1 MNFAGFLLAMVSPMI
16 GRILLALGFQ
26 VVTLTGM
33 ELVIS
38 TLKSMLLTNLH
49 SLPVAALQLFALAG
63 GGTALGMILGAIATR
78 LVLINIE
85 KSVRILGVNN
95 G

>member
-1 MNFAGFLLAMVSPMI
+1 MKFGAFLLAMVSPLV

-33 ELVIS
+33 ELVMS
-38 TLKSMLLTNLH
+38 TLKSMLLTNLN
-49 SLPVAALQLFALAG
+49 SIPAAGLQLFALAG
-63 GGTALGMILGAIATR
+63 GGTGLGIILGAIATR